1 MSTIQ
6 KIAFGI
12 IVGSFFVNAMLW
24 VNGYG
29 ANREGIAIQSEINNT
44 EQQIQAI
51 ESTFPSLNE
60 HAQKVLDIFSG
71 TTIIPEKG
79 EKGEKEWYARFFNGL
94 HIGQDIKMT
103 YTVKGRKIPYGMETP
118 WNMRQFGRVLY
129 PTIVPS
135 IVNIKFT
142 GSLPR
147 LTTFLHDMDWCNP
160 YVIVRKVE
168 LHANQKD
175 DLYNGTIDLVMPQ
188 LYYEKDLQNVQ
199 EFVKKMTSKEP
210 DEL

>member
-1 MSTIQ
+1 MNKIQ

-12 IVGSFFVNAMLW
+12 IVGSFFVNITLW

-29 ANREGIAIQSEINNT
+29 ANRAGTKIQSEINNT

-51 ESTFPSLNE
+51 ESTFPLLNK

-79 EKGEKEWYARFFNGL
+79 VKEWYVSFFNGL
-94 HIGQDIKMT
+94 HSGKDIKMT
-103 YTVKGRKIPYGMETP
+103 YAVKGRKIPYGMETP
-118 WNMRQFGRVLY
+118 WSVRQFGRVLY

-135 IVNIKFT
+135 IVNIKVA
-142 GSLPR
+142 GSLP
-147 LTTFLHDMDWCNP
+147 LITKFIQDAKWCNP
-160 YVIVRKVE
+160 YMIVGKIE
-168 LHANQKD
+168 LRRDEKT
-175 DLYNGTIDLVMPQ
+175 DLYNGVIDFVMPQ
-188 LYYEKDLQNVQ
+188 LYYEKDLKKVQ
-199 EFVKKMTSKEP
+199 GFVEKMTPKKE

>member
-6 KIAFGI
+6 KIVFGI

-29 ANREGIAIQSEINNT
+29 ANREGIEIQSEINNT
-44 EQQIQAI
+44 EQEIQAI
-51 ESTFPSLNE
+51 ESTFSALNE

-79 EKGEKEWYARFFNGL
+79 AIEWYARFFNGL

-118 WNMRQFGRVLY
+118 WDMRQFGRVLY

-142 GSLPR
+142 GTLPR
-147 LTTFLHDMDWCNP
+147 LTTFLHDIDWCNP
-160 YVIVRKVE
+160 YMIVRKVV
-168 LHANQKD
+168 LRANEKD
-175 DLYNGTIDLVMPQ
+175 DLYTGTIDLIMPQ

-199 EFVKKMTSKEP
+199 AFVNKMTLKETS
-210 DEL
+210 EL